1 MEKEINNLIIRD
13 EVSNKE
19 IKNLIYTIRGKQV
32 MLDSDVAMLYN
43 YETKK
48 INQAVKRNIDRFP
61 ERFCFKLTKTEFD
74 LLRSQIE
81 TLNRNIIY
89 KGSDKSFLRS
99 QIVTSKIENYD
110 KVEKRGGRRDLPYV
124 FTEQGIA
131 MLSGI
136 LKNEIAIQV
145 SINIMEK
152 EIKNILY
159 KNIDNYVK
167 YIYNCIVINYLLPL
181 KNEKFEGTILRK
193 IKRRKM
199 YGKGIF
205 NNNRW

>member
-1 MEKEINNLIIRD
+1 
-13 EVSNKE
+13 
-19 IKNLIYTIRGKQV
+19 
-32 MLDSDVAMLYN
+32 
-43 YETKK
+43 
-48 INQAVKRNIDRFP
+48 
-61 ERFCFKLTKTEFD
+61 
-74 LLRSQIE
+74 
-81 TLNRNIIY
+81 
-89 KGSDKSFLRS
+89 
-99 QIVTSKIENYD
+99 
-110 KVEKRGGRRDLPYV
+110 
-124 FTEQGIA
+124 